1 MTTDD
6 TARAILDYEDRVFG
20 MTRLSVAVWN
30 GCEDDGNYGN
40 LLTDNFI
47 DVRAMAKLWLM
58 RDEILAVMSDA
69 GSSMHGCSQQFF
81 DVEKRLQALEGE

>member
-6 TARAILDYEDRVFG
+6 TAKAILEHPLKKV
-20 MTRLSVAVWN
+20 
-30 GCEDDGNYGN
+30 
-40 LLTDNFI
+40 LLDKADAESF
-47 DVRAMAKLWLM
+47 AKLWLM

-81 DVEKRLQALEGE
+81 DVEKRLQALEVIGE